1 MKPIKLNI
9 KTRSENYPIIIGS
22 DIIKNL
28 NQYLNKNS
36 INFDQCLLIIDKKVD
51 NKMILKVIKSLKKK
65 KISKFFFNANEKNKN
80 IKNVYKI

>member
-22 DIIKNL
+22 NIMRNL

-51 NKMILKVIKSLKKK
+51 NKMVLKVIRSLKKK
-65 KISKFFFNANEKNKN
+65 ENK
-80 IKNVYKI
+80 